1 MRLTVLLLAGILLA
15 PSRGFSQEEPITPL
29 PLPKSIRV
37 ESAGPRGQVWA
48 KLSPKEKQLAYHLI
62 QAANAGRTL
71 LFQRTH
77 RHSLAIQRLL
87 EDAFAQEHFQTTKTL
102 LGENGFDELLRYAA
116 KFLDQ
121 GGPYTASNRKYVL
134 TQVTPDQVK
143 TLISRHAG
151 RDIPKQ
157 TIEEITSLLCDPKY
171 EVQQAPEHPD
181 GKGLEKTGNN
191 YYEKGITGEEVAA
204 VLDKSLK
211 PDLNSR
217 VIHSGK
223 GLACETLTAQ
233 SPGAVGTALRKVVE
247 HLKAA
252 REYALTAHQK
262 AELDAMIKYFEAGNV
277 EEFRRANIA
286 WVRDRADSHVDF
298 MIGWVE
304 FEGDYLSRMA
314 AWESY
319 VQIVDPEISRL
330 AQELAKRAQYFED
343 AMPYGAFKK
352 KFPADYSPPALMVY
366 YFQEVSGFRSG
377 GYNLPNFDDI
387 RRDVGA
393 KNIIRLPMPG
403 EDKDPKLLAM
413 RREALREFLPK

>member
-1 MRLTVLLLAGILLA
+1 MRLTMFLLAGILVA
-15 PSRGFSQEEPITPL
+15 SSRGFSQEESITPL
-29 PLPKSIRV
+29 PLPRSIRV
-37 ESAGPRGQVWA
+37 ESAGPRGLVWA
-48 KLSPKEKQLAYHLI
+48 KLSPNEKELAYHLI
-62 QAANAGRTL
+62 QAGNAGRTL

-77 RHSLAIQRLL
+77 RHSLAVQRLL
-87 EDAFAQEHFQTTKTL
+87 EDAFSREHFQATKTL
-102 LGENGFDELLRYAA
+102 LGEKGFDELLRYAA

-134 TQVTPDQVK
+134 TQVTPGQVK
-143 TLISRHAG
+143 TLISRHAR
-151 RDIPKQ
+151 RDVPKQ
-157 TIEEITSLLCDPKY
+157 TIEEITSLLCDPQY
-171 EVQQAPEHPD
+171 EVRQAPEHPD
-181 GKGLEKTGNN
+181 GRGLEKTGNN

-204 VLDKSLK
+204 FLDKPLK

-223 GLACETLTAQ
+223 GLSCETLTAQ

-247 HLKAA
+247 HLKSA
-252 REYALTAHQK
+252 REYALTAQQK
-262 AELDAMIKYFEAGNV
+262 AELDAMIQYFETGDV
-277 EEFRRANIA
+277 EEFRQANIA

-330 AQELAKRAQYFED
+330 AQELARRAQYFEN

-366 YFQEVSGFRSG
+366 YFQEISGFRSG

-387 RRDVGA
+387 RREVGA
-393 KNIIRLPMPG
+393 KNIIRLPLPG